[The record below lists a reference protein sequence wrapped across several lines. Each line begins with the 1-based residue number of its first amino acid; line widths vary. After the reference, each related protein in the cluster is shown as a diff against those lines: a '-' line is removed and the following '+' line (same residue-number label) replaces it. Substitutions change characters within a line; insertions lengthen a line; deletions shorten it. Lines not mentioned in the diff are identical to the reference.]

1 VPKVPKKRK
10 VKSGKERTGKGNLAD
25 PDHRRQRMRTQMID
39 GNSQSDVTAEDLEE
53 LSRAPKRRKTEV
65 GHCQKVCQD
74 GAKLQGPGTTAVA
87 FWVSKFVP
95 ALTSRGWNT
104 ANKPLPRNWPG
115 REIAYTE
122 LQATLGREGI
132 RLIRMRQGVSSGSDE
147 QVGSSSQSSV
157 TQTNKDKDEME
168 DVVGGEENVED
179 EEEVVRDDDD
189 QEEEEE
195 DVLDEKEEKEGEEDE
210 DEDGEKVEDE
220 VLEEGEQEGEE
231 EEEESDV
238 VRELLSKH
246 SAWLGL

>member
-115 REIAYTE
+115 REISYTE

-189 QEEEEE
+189 QEEVEQDDDDQEEVE
-195 DVLDEKEEKEGEEDE
+195 Q
-210 DEDGEKVEDE
+210 DGEKEDE

>member
-1 VPKVPKKRK
+1 MPKVPKKRK

-157 TQTNKDKDEME
+157 TQTNEDKDEME

-189 QEEEEE
+189 QEEVEQDDDDQEEVE
-195 DVLDEKEEKEGEEDE
+195 Q
-210 DEDGEKVEDE
+210 DGEKEDE

>member
-1 VPKVPKKRK
+1 
-10 VKSGKERTGKGNLAD
+10 
-25 PDHRRQRMRTQMID
+25 MRTQMID

-168 DVVGGEENVED
+168 DVVSGEENVED

-189 QEEEEE
+189 QEEVEQDDDDQEEVE
-195 DVLDEKEEKEGEEDE
+195 Q
-210 DEDGEKVEDE
+210 DGEKEDE
-220 VLEEGEQEGEE
+220 VLEEG
-231 EEEESDV
+231 
-238 VRELLSKH
+238 
-246 SAWLGL
+246 

>member
-1 VPKVPKKRK
+1 MVV
-10 VKSGKERTGKGNLAD
+10 VE
-25 PDHRRQRMRTQMID
+25 
-39 GNSQSDVTAEDLEE
+39 
-53 LSRAPKRRKTEV
+53 
-65 GHCQKVCQD
+65 
-74 GAKLQGPGTTAVA
+74 
-87 FWVSKFVP
+87 
-95 ALTSRGWNT
+95 SRGHEFAIREWF
-104 ANKPLPRNWPG
+104 WPG

-132 RLIRMRQGVSSGSDE
+132 RLIRMTQGVSSGSDE

-157 TQTNKDKDEME
+157 TQTNEDKDEME

-189 QEEEEE
+189 QEEVEE
-195 DVLDEKEEKEGEEDE
+195 DVLDETEEKEGEEDE

-220 VLEEGEQEGEE
+220 VLEEGDQEGEE

-246 SAWLGL
+246 SVWLGM

>member
-1 VPKVPKKRK
+1 MPKVPKKRK

-189 QEEEEE
+189 QEEVEQDDDDQEEVE
-195 DVLDEKEEKEGEEDE
+195 Q
-210 DEDGEKVEDE
+210 DGEKEDE

>member
-189 QEEEEE
+189 DQEEVEQDDDDQEEVE
-195 DVLDEKEEKEGEEDE
+195 Q
-210 DEDGEKVEDE
+210 DGEKEDE
-220 VLEEGEQEGEE
+220 VLEEGEEEGEE

>member
-189 QEEEEE
+189 DQEEVEQDDDDQEEVE
-195 DVLDEKEEKEGEEDE
+195 Q
-210 DEDGEKVEDE
+210 DGEKEDE

-246 SAWLGL
+246 STWLGL

>member
-10 VKSGKERTGKGNLAD
+10 VKSGKERTGKGNLVD

-189 QEEEEE
+189 QEEVEQDDDDQEEVE
-195 DVLDEKEEKEGEEDE
+195 Q
-210 DEDGEKVEDE
+210 DGEKEDE
-220 VLEEGEQEGEE
+220 VLEEGEEEGEE

>member
-104 ANKPLPRNWPG
+104 ANKPLPRNWPD

-189 QEEEEE
+189 QEEVEQDDDDQEEVE
-195 DVLDEKEEKEGEEDE
+195 Q
-210 DEDGEKVEDE
+210 DGEKEDE

>member
-1 VPKVPKKRK
+1 
-10 VKSGKERTGKGNLAD
+10 
-25 PDHRRQRMRTQMID
+25 MRTQMID

-95 ALTSRGWNT
+95 SLTSRGWNT

-189 QEEEEE
+189 DQEEVEQDDDDQEEVE
-195 DVLDEKEEKEGEEDE
+195 Q
-210 DEDGEKVEDE
+210 DGEKEDE

>member
-10 VKSGKERTGKGNLAD
+10 VKSGKERTGKGNLVD

-189 QEEEEE
+189 DQEEVEQDDDDQEEVE
-195 DVLDEKEEKEGEEDE
+195 Q
-210 DEDGEKVEDE
+210 DGEKEDE
-220 VLEEGEQEGEE
+220 VLEEGEEEGEE

>member
-53 LSRAPKRRKTEV
+53 LSRAPKRRKAEV

-74 GAKLQGPGTTAVA
+74 GAKLQGPGTTVVA

-95 ALTSRGWNT
+95 VLTSRGWNT

-189 QEEEEE
+189 QEEVEQDDDDQEEVE
-195 DVLDEKEEKEGEEDE
+195 Q
-210 DEDGEKVEDE
+210 DGEKEDE

-231 EEEESDV
+231 EAEESDV

-246 SAWLGL
+246 STWLGL

>member
-1 VPKVPKKRK
+1 MPKVPKKRK
-10 VKSGKERTGKGNLAD
+10 VKSGKERTGKGNLVD

-104 ANKPLPRNWPG
+104 ANKPLPRNWTG
-115 REIAYTE
+115 REISYTE

-189 QEEEEE
+189 DQEEVEQDDDDQEEVE
-195 DVLDEKEEKEGEEDE
+195 Q
-210 DEDGEKVEDE
+210 DGEKEDE
-220 VLEEGEQEGEE
+220 VLEEGEEEGEE

>member
-25 PDHRRQRMRTQMID
+25 PEHRRQRMRTQMID
-39 GNSQSDVTAEDLEE
+39 GNSQSDVTGQDLEE

-74 GAKLQGPGTTAVA
+74 GAKLQGTTAVS

-104 ANKPLPRNWPG
+104 ANNPLSRNWSD

-122 LQATLGREGI
+122 LQSTLGKEGI

-147 QVGSSSQSSV
+147 QVG
-157 TQTNKDKDEME
+157 
-168 DVVGGEENVED
+168 
-179 EEEVVRDDDD
+179 
-189 QEEEEE
+189 
-195 DVLDEKEEKEGEEDE
+195 
-210 DEDGEKVEDE
+210 
-220 VLEEGEQEGEE
+220 
-231 EEEESDV
+231 
-238 VRELLSKH
+238 
-246 SAWLGL
+246 

>member
-1 VPKVPKKRK
+1 
-10 VKSGKERTGKGNLAD
+10 
-25 PDHRRQRMRTQMID
+25 MRTQMID

-189 QEEEEE
+189 QEEVEQDDDDQEEVE
-195 DVLDEKEEKEGEEDE
+195 Q
-210 DEDGEKVEDE
+210 DGEKEDE
-220 VLEEGEQEGEE
+220 VLEEG
-231 EEEESDV
+231 
-238 VRELLSKH
+238 
-246 SAWLGL
+246 

>member
-1 VPKVPKKRK
+1 
-10 VKSGKERTGKGNLAD
+10 
-25 PDHRRQRMRTQMID
+25 MRTQIINGD
-39 GNSQSDVTAEDLEE
+39 SQSDVTVQDLEE
-53 LSRAPKRRKTEV
+53 LSRAPKRKKTEV

-74 GAKLQGPGTTAVA
+74 GAKLQGTTAVA
-87 FWVSKFVP
+87 FWLSKFVSV
-95 ALTSRGWNT
+95 LKSRGWDT
-104 ANKPLPRNWPG
+104 ANKPLPRNWSD

-122 LQATLGREGI
+122 LQATLGKEGI

-157 TQTNKDKDEME
+157 TQTNEDKDEME

-195 DVLDEKEEKEGEEDE
+195 DGLDEKEEKEGEEDE

-220 VLEEGEQEGEE
+220 VLGEGEQEGEE

-246 SAWLGL
+246 STWLGL

>member
-1 VPKVPKKRK
+1 MPKVPKKRK

-39 GNSQSDVTAEDLEE
+39 GNSQSDVTAQDLEE

-157 TQTNKDKDEME
+157 TQTNVDKDERT
-168 DVVGGEENVED
+168 DNHTGQTSVCVA
-179 EEEVVRDDDD
+179 
-189 QEEEEE
+189 
-195 DVLDEKEEKEGEEDE
+195 
-210 DEDGEKVEDE
+210 
-220 VLEEGEQEGEE
+220 
-231 EEEESDV
+231 
-238 VRELLSKH
+238 H
-246 SAWLGL
+246 CC